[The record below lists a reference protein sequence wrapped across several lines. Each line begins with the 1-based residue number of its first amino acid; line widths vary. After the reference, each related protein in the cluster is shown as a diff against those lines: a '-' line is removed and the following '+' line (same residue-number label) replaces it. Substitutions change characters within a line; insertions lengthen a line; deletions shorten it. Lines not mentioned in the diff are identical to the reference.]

1 MRRREFITLIGGA
14 AAAWP
19 RVTLAQQD
27 RSRSIP
33 IVGFVGFATS
43 EIDNATLEPFRKAL
57 AELGYV
63 EGRSIIVDARST
75 GGDVARGLA
84 LIDEF
89 VAKPVD
95 VLLSPGPA
103 AARAI
108 VQKTKIPVVAVA
120 LPAVQSDPDLFQS
133 LARPGGSL
141 TGFAAF
147 GEEMSAKRI
156 EMLREIVPGLKK
168 VGVMNNATDPTF
180 SAWGAQTM
188 LEARVA
194 GIEPVRL
201 GLTAA
206 SPAAV
211 AEQFKVLADAGGTAV
226 IVIRDYMTVAM
237 QSEICRFG
245 AEARIAVIGQQGEF
259 ARAGALFSYGADI
272 GDLFRRAA
280 GYVDL
285 ILKGKKPSEMPIQL
299 PTKFELIVNLKTARA
314 LGLTIPPTILV
325 LTDEVIE

>member
-1 MRRREFITLIGGA
+1 MRRREFLGILGA
-14 AAAWP
+14 VAASPKAAFGQQP
-19 RVTLAQQD
+19 R
-27 RSRSIP
+27 IP
-33 IVGFVGFATS
+33 ILGFVGFATP
-43 EIDNATLEPFRKAL
+43 EVDAATLVPFRKAM

-63 EGRSIIVDARST
+63 EGRTIIIDAQST
-75 GGDVARGLA
+75 GGDVGRGIA
-84 LIDEF
+84 LIEAL

-108 VQKTKIPVVAVA
+108 VKMTSIPVVAVA
-120 LPAVQSDPDLFQS
+120 LPAVQSDPDLFES

-156 EMLREIVPGLKK
+156 EMLREVLPGLRKL
-168 VGVMNNATDPTF
+168 GVMNNVTDPTF

-188 LEARVA
+188 QEARLA
-194 GIEPVRL
+194 GVEPVRL

-211 AEQFKVLADAGGTAV
+211 AEQFKVLADAGGNAM
-226 IVIRDYMTVAM
+226 IVIRDYMTAAM
-237 QSEICRFG
+237 QNEICRIG
-245 AEARIAVIGQQGEF
+245 IEMKIAVIGQQGEF

-285 ILKGKKPSEMPIQL
+285 ILKGKKPAEMPIQL
-299 PTKFELIVNLKTARA
+299 PTKFELIVNLGTARA
-314 LGLTIPPTILV
+314 LGLTVPPIILV

>member
-1 MRRREFITLIGGA
+1 MRRREFLAILGA
-14 AAAWP
+14 AAVSSKAAF
-19 RVTLAQQD
+19 AQQQ
-27 RSRSIP
+27 RIP
-33 IVGFVGFATS
+33 IVGFVGFATP
-43 EIDNATLEPFRKAL
+43 EVDAATLVPFRKAI
-57 AELGYV
+57 ADLGYV
-63 EGRSIIVDARST
+63 EGRSIIIDAQST
-75 GGDVARGLA
+75 GGDIGRGIA
-84 LIDEF
+84 LIE
-89 VAKPVD
+89 ALAGRPVD
-95 VLLSPGPA
+95 VLLAPGPA

-108 VQKTKIPVVAVA
+108 VKKTSIPVVAVA

-156 EMLREIVPGLKK
+156 EMLREMLPGLRKL
-168 VGVMNNATDPTF
+168 GVMNNATDPTF

-188 LEARVA
+188 QEARMA

-206 SPAAV
+206 SSAAV
-211 AEQFKVLADAGGTAV
+211 AEQFKVLLDAGGNAM
-226 IVIRDYMTVAM
+226 IVIRDYMTAAM
-237 QSEICRFG
+237 QNDICRMG
-245 AEARIAVIGQQGEF
+245 AEMKIAVIGQQGEF

-285 ILKGKKPSEMPIQL
+285 ILKGKKPAEMPIQL
-299 PTKFELIVNLKTARA
+299 PTKFELVVNLKTARA
-314 LGLTIPPTILV
+314 LGLTVPPTILV